1 MTEIFDFF
9 KAFNIQTILSMGAII
24 WYFTRDIKSSI
35 DNLDHDL
42 RKMNT
47 RVGRLEGTVY
57 GKDVYNKLD
66 E

>member
-1 MTEIFDFF
+1 MDELLDFL
-9 KAFNIQTILSMGAII
+9 KGFNLQTILSMAAII

-35 DNLDHDL
+35 DALDHDV

-57 GKDVYNKLD
+57 GRDIYSKV
-66 E
+66 EE